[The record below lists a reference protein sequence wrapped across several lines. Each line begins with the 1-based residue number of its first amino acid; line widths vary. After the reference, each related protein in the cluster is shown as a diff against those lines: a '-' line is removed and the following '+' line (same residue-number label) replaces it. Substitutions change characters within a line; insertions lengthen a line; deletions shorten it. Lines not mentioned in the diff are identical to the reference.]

1 MYQLLRRR
9 KWIGRKVKDI
19 LRSFHLICHR
29 KHDDM
34 GHLSPLCGRLK
45 LGAVCLL
52 SDSLCVWCV
61 APNKYNN
68 SIKTLIVSDQ
78 RIIEM
83 SVSILQPHNPSPSLI
98 VSLN

>member
-1 MYQLLRRR
+1 MD
-9 KWIGRKVKDI
+9 RKVKEMHKNI
-19 LRSFHLICHR
+19 HVTESSLL
-29 KHDDM
+29 

-45 LGAVCLL
+45 LGAVCCCLDNL
-52 SDSLCVWCV
+52 GVWCV